1 MLLALGWFV
10 LKDKAWL
17 YDTHEAF
24 IGYPR
29 RPVETDVRLY
39 YMIEGGFYIALLFTS
54 IFDTRRSDFWE
65 MTFHHLVTVG
75 LLTFSWTV
83 NFVRVGTLILI
94 THDVS
99 DVSFLISGNL
109 CFFLG

>member
-17 YDTHEAF
+17 YNTHECF

-29 RPVETDVRLY
+29 RPVETDVWLY

-65 MTFHHLVTVG
+65 MTLHHLVTVG
-75 LLTFSWTV
+75 LLSFSWTV

-94 THDVS
+94 SHDIS
-99 DVSFLISGNL
+99 DVS
-109 CFFLG
+109 